1 MSARLSTTLL
11 VSVLLCAPRLAPAQQ
26 ADTSARAQTGVVAG
40 RVLSTEADRPLA
52 GARIEFVSTGARVV
66 SDSSGH
72 FRLGGLRAGLHRI
85 DVRLLGY
92 APVTMDVRLAPGDTV
107 DADVLLEP
115 VAQRLSTVRV
125 DSSLPE
131 VHRRFMQEF
140 EERRAVKMG
149 GVFLDSEYLRRND
162 TRQLEALIRENV
174 PGVKVV
180 DGIPISRRL
189 GGFTSRCAVQVVV
202 NEQFAYRGNGPGYQL
217 NQLFVQDLLGVEFH
231 GPGSTPMRYGG
242 TSIGKEGGPQCGTL
256 IIWTK

>member
-1 MSARLSTTLL
+1 MPTRVFATFL
-11 VSVLLCAPRLAPAQQ
+11 VCVLLCAPRPTAAQHADSPAR
-26 ADTSARAQTGVVAG
+26 TQTGVVAG

-52 GARIEFVSTGARVV
+52 GARVEFVSTGARIV

-72 FRLGGLRAGLHRI
+72 FRLGGLREGLYRI
-85 DVRLLGY
+85 NVRLLGY

-107 DADVLLEP
+107 EADVLLEP

-125 DSSLPE
+125 DSSIAE

-140 EERRAVKMG
+140 EERRALRMG
-149 GVFLDSEYLRRND
+149 GVFLDSEYLRKND

-189 GGFTSRCAVQVVV
+189 GGFNSRCAVQVVV
-202 NEQFAYRGNGPGYQL
+202 NEQFAYRGNGGGYQL
-217 NQLFVQDLLGVEFH
+217 NQLLVQDLLGVEFH
-231 GPGSTPMRYGG
+231 GPGSTPLRYGG